1 MEKIKFKKCTVKDVY
16 ISVIKNMLKVNAEG
30 WQRMVPV
37 KKTFEPTGSIVL
49 DALGKALHENPTMT
63 AEQFAAAAG
72 ASVATF
78 NQILR
83 FLTGMDLRQFIAEYR
98 MKQIREWLSF
108 TDKSMTEIAQIYG
121 FKSLS
126 AFSHFVERRMKETP
140 VSYRRQH
147 RPANYAQLYEW
158 E

>member
-1 MEKIKFKKCTVKDVY
+1 
-16 ISVIKNMLKVNAEG
+16 
-30 WQRMVPV
+30 
-37 KKTFEPTGSIVL
+37 
-49 DALGKALHENPTMT
+49 
-63 AEQFAAAAG
+63 
-72 ASVATF
+72 
-78 NQILR
+78 
-83 FLTGMDLRQFIAEYR
+83 MDLRQFIAEYR

-140 VSYRRQH
+140 VGYRRQH